1 MNREELI
8 TMLDEQKYG
17 AIMREM
23 ENMNAVDAAELFSYI
38 DSQQIPRVFRLLK
51 KDNASEIFAELDSEI
66 QEKIITSM
74 SDKEL
79 SRIMD
84 ELFIDDAVDMLEELP
99 ANVVNRIL
107 KSTSKELRQEL
118 NRYLNYPDNSSGSI
132 MTSEVVSIH
141 ASMTV
146 NQAVE
151 KIRKTGVDKETVYVI
166 YVTDNSRILKGIVEL
181 RDLLFAKEDDKIE
194 DIMDSSIVSVH
205 TLEDRE
211 CAVELIQKYDLLALP
226 VVDSENRLV
235 GIITVDDAMDVLLD
249 EAVEDIEIMAAISPT
264 DKPYL
269 KTGVFETW
277 LKRIPW
283 LLILMISS
291 TFTGAIIN
299 HYEGAL
305 GAMVIL
311 TSFIPMLMGTGGNA
325 GGQASATIIC
335 GLSNGEIRMGNIL
348 RIIWK
353 EFRVSILCGVTLSV
367 ATFAKVMLIDQTSV
381 EVAFVVSITL
391 LLSIIMA
398 KFVGATL
405 PILAKRIGFDPAVTA
420 SPFITTF
427 VDALSLIIYFAIATS
442 VLGL

>member
-1 MNREELI
+1 MNREKLM

-17 AIMREM
+17 AIMLEM

-38 DSQQIPRVFRLLK
+38 DNQQIPRVFRLLK

-107 KSTSKELRQEL
+107 KSSSKELRQEL
-118 NRYLNYPDNSSGSI
+118 NRYLNYPDNSAGSI

-141 ASMTV
+141 ATMTV

-151 KIRKTGVDKETVYVI
+151 RIRKTGVDKETVYVI

-181 RDLLFAKEDDKIE
+181 RDLLFAKESDKIE
-194 DIMDSSIVSVH
+194 DIMDNSIVSVH
-205 TLEDRE
+205 TLDDRE

-249 EAVEDIEIMAAISPT
+249 EAVENIEIMAAISPT

-283 LLILMISS
+283 LLILMLSS

-335 GLSNGEIRMGNIL
+335 GLSNGELRMGNIL

-353 EFRVSILCGVTLSV
+353 EFRVSILCGATLSV

-391 LLSIIMA
+391 LLSIIVA